1 MKNFAAGSV
10 LVPKRCQLKRPF
22 GAASEDYCRARE
34 KAEREKGT
42 SSLNA
47 VECSIEA
54 N

>member
-1 MKNFAAGSV
+1 MLRTVRAA
-10 LVPKRCQLKRPF
+10 
-22 GAASEDYCRARE
+22 AD
-34 KAEREKGT
+34 AERWSRQKKSA